1 MSTLRILSLAVAI
14 LLAPAAAALAAPDL
28 TPLDTWLGR
37 QENVTSLKADF
48 TQTRKLK
55 TFNKPLVSE
64 GTLSFSEPENFRW
77 EISKPSP
84 SIAIFGPEEVV
95 VMYPKLKRAELMKM
109 VDIAKTKYSDTFELI
124 KSGFPRSRKELE
136 RLFNI
141 EGLEKKG
148 EVYELRLSL
157 KRRGSDNPVKEA
169 RVYFTPEQAGI
180 TATELELAD
189 GSTIRNDFKNMDINA
204 KIAKNDFDQAVPSGF
219 AVSEPLK

>member
-1 MSTLRILSLAVAI
+1 MNTLRILSLALALV
-14 LLAPAAAALAAPDL
+14 LAPAVGLYAAPDL
-28 TPLDTWLGR
+28 APLDAWLGR

-64 GTLSFSEPENFRW
+64 GTLSFQEPESFRW
-77 EISKPSP
+77 EIEKPSP

-95 VMYPKLKRAELMKM
+95 VIYPKLKRAELMKM
-109 VDIAKTKYSDTFELI
+109 SDVAKTKYADTFELI

-148 EVYELRLSL
+148 DLYELRLSL

-169 RVYFTPEQAGI
+169 RVYFRPDQAGI
-180 TATELELAD
+180 SATELELAD
-189 GSTIRNDFKNMDINA
+189 GSLIRNDFKNMDINA
-204 KIAKNDFDQAVPSGF
+204 KVPASAFDQTLPEGT